1 MDLDEAE
8 KQDLLQRLDRLE
20 WKTLS
25 DSHPRVHVLCID
37 FIFENYELLERSLHG
52 VDRECRPS

>member
-37 FIFENYELLERSLHG
+37 FIFENYELSQTCGKHG
-52 VDRECRPS
+52 STMGTS

>member
-37 FIFENYELLERSLHG
+37 FIFENYELLERSLH
-52 VDRECRPS
+52 EQTTIS